1 MRITKWFHNQGISTR
16 HAARHFTGAGVGA
29 KEQVELQLQT
39 LELQFL
45 QDLDFQT
52 KVKVINRERYKTKIY
67 MEEQEM
73 KAGRMKEYVK
83 ITPYDVAVA
92 SLASAIAGKPVRM
105 LTPKELSQPIASFP
119 IIPSLQQDNVAFE
132 VLLEAAAAPSSSS
145 AMLNNALTLLSTA
158 AEASEAQ
165 GGKNDSMAL
174 PIPSEVSDATFKR
187 TTIDINASVI
197 SSPVIES
204 SKIFSRIGDEDSNLD
219 NSKYTEHGR
228 NKRARTSENG
238 SVSVPTSE

>member
-1 MRITKWFHNQGISTR
+1 MRITKWSHNQGISTR

-52 KVKVINRERYKTKIY
+52 KVKIINRERYKTKIY

-83 ITPYDVAVA
+83 ITPYDIAVA
-92 SLASAIAGKPVRM
+92 SLASAIAGKPVSM

-119 IIPSLQQDNVAFE
+119 IIPSLQQDNVALE
-132 VLLEAAAAPSSSS
+132 VLLEATAAPSSSS
-145 AMLNNALTLLSTA
+145 TTLNNALTLLSTA
-158 AEASEAQ
+158 AEASETH
-165 GGKNDSMAL
+165 GGNDSMAL
-174 PIPSEVSDATFKR
+174 PVPRDVSDATSDQ
-187 TTIDINASVI
+187 TTIDINASAM

-204 SKIFSRIGDEDSNLD
+204 YKIFSRIGDEDVSLD

-228 NKRARTSENG
+228 NKRARTYENG